1 MTQSTVEANVRLLVV
16 DNDVDT
22 VETTALLFQLEGYE
36 TRTAEDGAEAIEL
49 AKAFHPDVVLLDLG
63 VPEMNGYEVAREL
76 RRIDTTKNSLI
87 VAVTGFAQPIDELRS
102 AEADFDLHFV
112 KPVDFAVIEHV
123 RLLLAESNGLVHR
136 SRGLAT
142 ERGRAFV
149 TLVGLAVDMANT
161 FLDVAGNASN
171 AEFKRRCVA
180 KAQSTHGKMLIQVQ
194 RNAPD
199 RTELTDALA
208 ALKQRSDGLWL

>member
-1 MTQSTVEANVRLLVV
+1 MVEANVRLLVV
-16 DNDVDT
+16 DDDVDT

-102 AEADFDLHFV
+102 VEADFDLHLV
-112 KPVDFAVIEHV
+112 KPVDFAVIE
-123 RLLLAESNGLVHR
+123 RLFRLVEVVWPCKWSDNWEKLLPTQLQRQRRREQFFSKHLR
-136 SRGLAT
+136 SSSR
-142 ERGRAFV
+142 
-149 TLVGLAVDMANT
+149 
-161 FLDVAGNASN
+161 
-171 AEFKRRCVA
+171 
-180 KAQSTHGKMLIQVQ
+180 
-194 RNAPD
+194 
-199 RTELTDALA
+199 
-208 ALKQRSDGLWL
+208 KQR